1 MSEVVLHYTR
11 AGHVENI
18 HRGDVAAVNCKG
30 EVVAAVGN
38 AHLPMFW
45 RSAAKPFQALPF
57 VKNGG
62 LERYGITDEELA
74 LLVSSHSGEENHVT
88 LVRGILNKLGLD
100 EST

>member
-1 MSEVVLHYTR
+1 MSEIVLHYTR

-62 LERYGITDEELA
+62 LEKYGITEEELA
-74 LLVSSHSGEENHVT
+74 LLVASHSLSLIH
-88 LVRGILNKLGLD
+88 I
-100 EST
+100 